1 MFLIFPGDNRPPLVT
16 ILSCTKGHSVTKG
29 MLTVL
34 TLVSLLPPWPITE
47 LNGSKAL
54 KGRCSPQCASVV
66 IWELWTCSEKMNL
79 IELEQILPTT
89 SNKNV
94 QGQRNINENLDFD
107 IRVYRVKSD
116 QHLNSPYDNYL
127 LCSDINIVGQKQKIA
142 KGKML
147 LFSSNECSS
156 LILL

>member
-16 ILSCTKGHSVTKG
+16 ILSCTKGHSVTRG

-54 KGRCSPQCASVV
+54 KGRCSPQSASVV
-66 IWELWTCSEKMNL
+66 IWELWKWSEKMNL
-79 IELEQILPTT
+79 IDLQQILPIT

-94 QGQRNINENLDFD
+94 QGQQNINENLDFD
-107 IRVYRVKSD
+107 IRV
-116 QHLNSPYDNYL
+116 
-127 LCSDINIVGQKQKIA
+127 
-142 KGKML
+142 
-147 LFSSNECSS
+147 
-156 LILL
+156 